1 MQEEPTISSSNEAV
15 TPIHAGIVV
24 EAVVHQPAIEGVVRR
39 TRIFCEIVGAGG
51 CPASGGARFRLLLI
65 LGILRLCLSQA
76 PEPEGPW
83 IHPRGGGQVV
93 FD

>member
-39 TRIFCEIVGAGG
+39 TRIFCEIVGRGV
-51 CPASGGARFRLLLI
+51 SGIRGARFRLLLI